1 MKELG
6 ISRLATVIVA
16 ATLAGCANQQ
26 IDGDAIVTSKAALVT
41 QMHMPIGPGANW
53 TYCTDTECPLPTPK
67 TEFRRVAFK
76 QEPKPVAMVEPIS
89 LQPMQVIESDV
100 LFPFNSA
107 YMKATGL
114 GRLRNFAREIPQY
127 SLVTVVGHTDRL
139 GDDSYNL
146 DLSKK
151 RAEAVRQALA
161 TLSQD
166 FKFSVEGVGETQPV
180 TKPGDC
186 PDTLPTAALRN
197 CLQPDRRV
205 TLQVR

>member
-1 MKELG
+1 MKVTG
-6 ISRLATVIVA
+6 ISRLATIAVA
-16 ATLAGCANQQ
+16 ATLAGCASQQ
-26 IDGDAIVTSKAALVT
+26 IDSDSTVTPKAALVT
-41 QMHMPIGPGANW
+41 QVPMPIGRGANW
-53 TYCTDTECPLPTPK
+53 TYCTDTECPEPTPK

-76 QEPKPVAMVEPIS
+76 QDPKPVATVEPVQ
-89 LQPMQVIESDV
+89 LQPMQIIESDV

-107 YMKATGL
+107 IMKASGL
-114 GRLRNFAREIPQY
+114 GKLRTFAREIPQY

-151 RAEAVRQALA
+151 RAESVRQALA

-166 FKFSVEGVGETQPV
+166 FKFSVEGVGESQPV
-180 TKPGDC
+180 TKPGEC
-186 PDTLPTAALRN
+186 PDTLSTTALRN